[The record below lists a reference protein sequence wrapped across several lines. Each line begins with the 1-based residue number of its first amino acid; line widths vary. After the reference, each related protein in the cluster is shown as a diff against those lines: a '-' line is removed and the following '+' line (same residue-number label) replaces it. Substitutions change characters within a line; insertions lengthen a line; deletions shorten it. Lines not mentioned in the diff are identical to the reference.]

1 MRSVL
6 VAVLAAAL
14 LVPAV
19 AAAQSSPFQP
29 FSPAPVPAP
38 APAPP
43 PATVPA
49 APTADDGGISALQQA
64 LLILSGVVLVFGIG
78 LAIAR
83 DARKNA
89 PVEPRPGSSSG
100 AASAG
105 DAAGTRKKPDPRAAR
120 KHKAAAKRAR
130 QARKKNRP
138 VRR

>member
-1 MRSVL
+1 MRSAL
-6 VAVLAAAL
+6 VAVLTAAL

-29 FSPAPVPAP
+29 FAPAPTPAP
-38 APAPP
+38 APE
-43 PATVPA
+43 TVPV
-49 APTADDGGISALQQA
+49 APKPDDGGISALQQA

-89 PVEPRPGSSSG
+89 PVEPRPGSSGG